1 MKKHVPHNKHDIVMS
16 ARERD
21 PLTSLIMLYNLL
33 FIIFILYIETG
44 ANFVGQWLSCVTSL
58 DHGTRAGV
66 AAGDTRMSRSPL
78 LPHMS
83 FS

>member
-1 MKKHVPHNKHDIVMS
+1 MKKHVPHNKHVIVMS
-16 ARERD
+16 TREKD

-58 DHGTRAGV
+58 DLGTRS
-66 AAGDTRMSRSPL
+66 GDTRMSRSRSPL